1 MLNKYKYLTQML
13 TMIQGIWES
22 SQDANASLT
31 YHYFKTEIY
40 YKLQ

>member
-1 MLNKYKYLTQML
+1 ML

-22 SQDANASLT
+22 PQKNANASLT
-31 YHYFKTEIY
+31 YHYSKTEIY